1 MKKNILTVV
10 VIALCLINLALSAV
24 VVFSIVPMANRTN
37 DLIAQVASVINL
49 ELEDPNAEKI
59 AGDVPIENRET
70 LEPITNV
77 SGTENMVNLKKDTE
91 SSVNHVAIYDSI
103 TLTVDKTADDYKKV
117 IGLIA
122 SNGNYVI
129 ECVSTTLGQRT
140 YEEIQKDSDRSKL
153 KKDALQRLNS
163 YFETA
168 MICDITV
175 NNLKYQ

>member
-70 LEPITNV
+70 LEPIANA
-77 SGTENMVNLKKDTE
+77 SGTEFTVNLRKSDDKNHAAIFDT
-91 SSVNHVAIYDSI
+91 I
-103 TLTVDKTADDYKKV
+103 TLTVDKKADDYKKV
-117 IGLIA
+117 TGLIA
-122 SNGNYVI
+122 GNTNYII
-129 ECVSTTLGQRT
+129 ECVTTTLSNRT
-140 YEEIQKDSDRSKL
+140 YDEFENDSNRSKL
-153 KKDALQRLNS
+153 KKDILEKLNN

-168 MICDITV
+168 MICDVTV
-175 NNLKYQ
+175 DNLKYQ